1 MRVNMNPNT
10 LFEHLRKFD
19 TPTIANALEIVQ
31 EKRSTHGF
39 TRQTYLC
46 AFPKLPAIV
55 GFARTATIR
64 CSTPYDPAVRRKN
77 QVAYYEHVAQGDQ
90 PTIAVIQDIDSQPG
104 LGAFWGEVNTH
115 VHWGLGCVG
124 TLTNGSMRDLDAMQ
138 PQFQCFAA
146 TLSPSHAWVQVVEI
160 GKPVEV
166 LGLAVADGD
175 IVHADRHGA
184 VTIPRDVLEKLPA
197 AIDLMARREKVILD
211 ASRKPGFGVAA
222 LREAFAASDQIR

>member
-1 MRVNMNPNT
+1 MDT
-10 LFEHLRKFD
+10 HSLFAHLRQFD
-19 TPTIANALEIVQ
+19 TPTIANALEIAQ
-31 EKRSTHGF
+31 AKRSTRGF

-77 QVAYYEHVAQGDQ
+77 QLAYYEYVAQGDQ

-124 TLTNGSMRDLDAMQ
+124 TLTNGSMRDLDAMH

-146 TLSPSHAWVQVVEI
+146 ALSPSHAWVQVVDF
-160 GKPVEV
+160 GGQVDV
-166 LGLAVADGD
+166 LGMTVADGD

-184 VTIPRDVLEKLPA
+184 VTIARDLLDKLPA

-211 ASRKPGFGVAA
+211 AARKPGFGVAA
-222 LREAFAASDQIR
+222 LREAFAASDQIK